1 MDYTQIV
8 KAIIVLLFAIID
20 AYLIP
25 LIKIKI
31 KADRRAELIEYVTIA
46 VEAADQIFGRQRGE
60 EKKAYVLQY
69 LELKG
74 IKFDPETIDMVIES
88 AVLQMKNSLLS
99 E

>member
-25 LIKIKI
+25 LIKVKI